1 MDQITYPFTRCKFG
15 VAVRDATPP
24 VGSYHASWG
33 AAKHDL
39 TEGIHRPLTT
49 TAAVLAPLDGSSQG
63 LALVAL
69 DIGSFQNIEDE
80 RTLQKA
86 IQEATGFDDSSLL
99 INYSHTHG
107 GTRANSL
114 FEDRPGG
121 KLVKPFLAYLAK
133 QITEAVLQARDSA
146 VPAWIAYGYGRCA
159 LAINRDY
166 WDTDAQA
173 YACGFNPKGQADDTV
188 LVARVTDDGG
198 RVLATMVN
206 YSCHPTTLA
215 WDNKMLSPDYVGA
228 MRKVLEHAFAAPAIF
243 LQGAEGETS
252 PREQYTGDTAVAD
265 RNGRILGYAAAA
277 AIEALPP
284 AASKFVYT
292 GIVASGT
299 NLGTWG
305 YKPAST
311 EELGDVERIEGK
323 LLTVDLAR
331 KDPPS
336 LDALLAKYDATTDR
350 REKEVL
356 QRQIMIQRALGP
368 DPEHHMSLRV
378 WRLGPAA
385 LVATQNEPYSDM
397 QVTLRERFP
406 DMPLFVLGI
415 TNGAVGYMPPR
426 ETYGQGRYQ
435 EWQSPYKPGCLEQV
449 IDSATEGVQ
458 ELFRA

>member
-24 VGSYHASWG
+24 VGSSHASWG

-39 TEGIHRPLTT
+39 TEGIHKPLTA
-49 TAAVLAPLDGSSQG
+49 TAAVIAPLDGGSRG

-80 RTLQKA
+80 RALHQA
-86 IQEATGFDDSSLL
+86 IRQATGFDDASLL

-121 KLVKPFLAYLAK
+121 NLIKPFLAYLTK
-133 QITEAVLQARDSA
+133 QITDAVLQARDSA

-159 LAINRDY
+159 LAVNRDY
-166 WDTDAQA
+166 WDSDAQK
-173 YACGFNPKGQADDTV
+173 YACGYNPKGQADDTV
-188 LVARVTDDGG
+188 MVARVTDDGG
-198 RVLATMVN
+198 RILATMVN
-206 YSCHPTTLA
+206 YACHPTTLA
-215 WDNKMLSPDYVGA
+215 WDNKLLSPDYVGA
-228 MRKVLEHAFAAPAIF
+228 MREVLEGAFNAPALF
-243 LQGAEGETS
+243 LQGAEGEIS
-252 PREQYTGDTAVAD
+252 AREQYVRDTAVAD

-284 AASKFVYT
+284 AGQKFVYT

-299 NLGTWG
+299 NLGTWA
-305 YKPAST
+305 YQPASA
-311 EELGDVERIEGK
+311 EELGDVERIEGEP
-323 LLTVDLAR
+323 LVVDLPR

-336 LDALLAKYDATTDR
+336 LDALLAKYDATDNR

-368 DPEHHMSLRV
+368 DPEHHMELRV
-378 WRLGPAA
+378 WRLGPAG
-385 LVATQNEPYSDM
+385 LVASQNEPYSDL
-397 QVTLRERFP
+397 QTTLRQRFP
-406 DMPLFVLGI
+406 DMPLFVLAL
-415 TNGAVGYMPPR
+415 TNGAVGYMPPQ

-435 EWQSPYKPGCLEQV
+435 EWQSPYKPGCLERV
-449 IDSATEGVQ
+449 TESATEGLKK
-458 ELFRA
+458 LFRS

>member
-1 MDQITYPFTRCKFG
+1 MNARCK
-15 VAVRDATPP
+15 RQSNKPP
-24 VGSYHASWG
+24 A
-33 AAKHDL
+33 
-39 TEGIHRPLTT
+39 LTT
-49 TAAVLAPLDGSSQG
+49 A
-63 LALVAL
+63 
-69 DIGSFQNIEDE
+69 
-80 RTLQKA
+80 
-86 IQEATGFDDSSLL
+86 SLL

-107 GTRANSL
+107 STRANSL

-121 KLVKPFLAYLAK
+121 KLVKPYLAYLAK
-133 QITEAVLQARDSA
+133 QITEAVLQARDSS

-215 WDNKMLSPDYVGA
+215 WDNKLLSPDYVGA
-228 MRKVLEHAFAAPAIF
+228 MREVLERAFSAPALF

-284 AASKFVYT
+284 AANKFVYT

-305 YKPAST
+305 YKPASAD
-311 EELGDVERIEGK
+311 ELGDVERIEGT
-323 LLTVDLAR
+323 LLSVDLA
-331 KDPPS
+331 
-336 LDALLAKYDATTDR
+336 T
-350 REKEVL
+350 
-356 QRQIMIQRALGP
+356 QRTAVPRCPVGKIQR
-368 DPEHHMSLRV
+368 HHR
-378 WRLGPAA
+378 
-385 LVATQNEPYSDM
+385 
-397 QVTLRERFP
+397 
-406 DMPLFVLGI
+406 
-415 TNGAVGYMPPR
+415 PPR
-426 ETYGQGRYQ
+426 KR
-435 EWQSPYKPGCLEQV
+435 SAAAANH
-449 IDSATEGVQ
+449 DST
-458 ELFRA
+458 RAGSRP